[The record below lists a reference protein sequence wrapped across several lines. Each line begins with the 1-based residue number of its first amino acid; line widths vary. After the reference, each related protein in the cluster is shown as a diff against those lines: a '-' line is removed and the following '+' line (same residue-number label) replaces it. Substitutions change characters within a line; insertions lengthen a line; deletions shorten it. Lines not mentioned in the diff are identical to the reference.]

1 MKAIIL
7 AAGQGSRLKPKT
19 DNLPKCLVRVKNV
32 PILNYQLEAL
42 NQLGLT
48 ECVIVVGFMGDLIR
62 QETGDR
68 FGNLHISYVDN
79 KYFMETN
86 NIYSLWCAK
95 EYLADDIILIEGDVL
110 FDKNILS
117 ALVDNIPSNTAVI
130 DDFRS
135 DMDGT
140 VIIKKSDLVNS
151 MVLKSQQGKDFDYS
165 NAFKTVNIY
174 SFDGSTMQQ
183 YLIPALDTWVDKGF
197 TNEFYEATI
206 ADLVAQ
212 NTIKLATQHVTK
224 NRWIEIDTV
233 DDLEKAESE
242 IDYFS

>member
-19 DNLPKCLVRVKNV
+19 DNLPKCLVQVKNV

-42 NQLGLT
+42 NRLGIT

-62 QETGDR
+62 QEAGDK
-68 FGNLHISYVDN
+68 FGDLHISYVDN
-79 KYFMETN
+79 KYFIETN

-110 FDKNILS
+110 FDRNILS
-117 ALVDNIPSNTAVI
+117 ALVDKIPSNTAVI

-140 VIIKKSDLVNS
+140 VIIRKSDFASS
-151 MVLKSQQGKDFDYS
+151 MILKSQQGKDFDYS

-183 YLIPALDTWVDKGF
+183 YLIPALDTWVDEGF
-197 TNEFYEATI
+197 TNEFYEAAI
-206 ADLVAQ
+206 ADLIAH
-212 NTIKLATQHVTK
+212 NSIELETQHVGK
-224 NRWIEIDTV
+224 NKWVEIDTI
-233 DDLEKAESE
+233 DDLEKAESA
-242 IDYFS
+242 INYFS